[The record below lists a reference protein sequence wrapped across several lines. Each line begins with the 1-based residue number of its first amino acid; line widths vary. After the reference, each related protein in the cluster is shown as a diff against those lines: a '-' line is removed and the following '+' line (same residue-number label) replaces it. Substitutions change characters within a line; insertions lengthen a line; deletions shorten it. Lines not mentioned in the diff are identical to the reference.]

1 MPSETDVPLA
11 LDNMAISDLLFS
23 FARCLDE
30 GLRRLYGPP
39 SPRRHPYDSGVAG
52 ARLFPADPT

>member
-1 MPSETDVPLA
+1 MPSDTDVPLA
-11 LDNMAISDLLFS
+11 LDDMAISGLLSS

-39 SPRRHPYDSGVAG
+39 HREGVM
-52 ARLFPADPT
+52 